1 MREPLRTAATITI
14 LAFAVL
20 AASAA
25 VTMANGLVPDASD
38 EDDLMDATRRAA
50 LKNVIERAFPL
61 LAAKWM
67 STDIPVCWEQPLAE
81 DEAKRMM
88 VKTAVSNTWER
99 LSALEFKEWS
109 ACEAQTKGIRINIED
124 TGPHVKSLGKYLDGW
139 SGGMV
144 LNFTFARWGESCQDT
159 MEQCIK
165 SIAVH
170 EFGHAIGFSHE
181 QNRLDTPA
189 ECMESKD
196 EFLGDTPDM
205 TPWDPES
212 VMNYCNSKYNNDGQ
226 LSALDTEAVQKIYG
240 VR

>member
-1 MREPLRTAATITI
+1 MREPWRTAATITT
-14 LAFAVL
+14 LAFAIL
-20 AASAA
+20 AATTA
-25 VTMANGLVPDASD
+25 VTLANGLVPDASD

-61 LAAKWM
+61 LAAKWT
-67 STDIPVCWEQPLAE
+67 STDIPVCWEKPRDE
-81 DEAKRMM
+81 DETKRTL
-88 VKTAVSNTWER
+88 VKAAVTDTWER
-99 LSALEFKEWS
+99 LSALKFKEWS
-109 ACEAQTKGIRINIED
+109 ACEVPTKGIRIKIED
-124 TGPHVKSLGKYLDGW
+124 TGPHVRSLGKYLDGW
-139 SGGMV
+139 ADGMV
-144 LNFTFARWGESCQDT
+144 LNFTFTRWGESCQDD

-196 EFLGDTPDM
+196 EFPGDAPDM

-226 LSALDTEAVQKIYG
+226 LSTLDVQAVQKIYG
-240 VR
+240 VP

>member
-1 MREPLRTAATITI
+1 MREPLRTAATITT

-25 VTMANGLVPDASD
+25 VTMANGLVPDAGD

-61 LAAKWM
+61 LAAKWT
-67 STDIPVCWEQPLAE
+67 STDIPVCWEQPRAE
-81 DEAKRMM
+81 DEAKRIM

-99 LSALEFKEWS
+99 KSALKFKEWS
-109 ACEAQTKGIRINIED
+109 ACDVQTKGIRIKVED

-139 SGGMV
+139 ADGMV
-144 LNFTFARWGESCQDT
+144 LNFTFARWGESCRDD

-226 LSALDTEAVQKIYG
+226 LSLLDVQAVQKIYG
-240 VR
+240 VP